1 MCREPNQQSR
11 VFCVC
16 LGCRVE
22 QAVEVGGSGC
32 IYVQDTVFPIQ
43 ARADD
48 RKPPFRF
55 GRGLIISPDP

>member
-1 MCREPNQQSR
+1 
-11 VFCVC
+11 
-16 LGCRVE
+16 
-22 QAVEVGGSGC
+22 VGGSGG

-48 RKPPFRF
+48 PKPPFRF